1 MPKKGQ
7 RPEATIRNQG
17 LTPKKVKYNPF
28 TPMSSLLGAAFSLVT
43 FFWRPK
49 ESNQR
54 KGPGYA
60 AVPKIAL
67 HSVAQNK
74 LALNA
79 WLLPDYL

>member
-1 MPKKGQ
+1 
-7 RPEATIRNQG
+7 
-17 LTPKKVKYNPF
+17 
-28 TPMSSLLGAAFSLVT
+28 MSSLPGAAFSLVT

-60 AVPKIAL
+60 SVPKIAL

-74 LALNA
+74 LALSAFYCLIICDCLTAHFCLNFSGLA
-79 WLLPDYL
+79 QTVCCAATPFRPIS

>member
-1 MPKKGQ
+1 
-7 RPEATIRNQG
+7 
-17 LTPKKVKYNPF
+17 
-28 TPMSSLLGAAFSLVT
+28 MSSLLGAAFSLVT

-74 LALNA
+74 LAFRFL
-79 WLLPDYL
+79 LLPGILDYLAALLCPNFLGRAQTVFCAATPFRPIF

>member
-1 MPKKGQ
+1 MPKRDKDQ
-7 RPEATIRNQG
+7 KQQTENQK
-17 LTPKKVKYNPF
+17 LINQKIKSNPF
-28 TPMSSLLGAAFSLVT
+28 TPMSSLLGAFSFVT

-49 ESNQR
+49 ESKQ
-54 KGPGYA
+54 KAPGYA

-79 WLLPDYL
+79 WLKPHA

>member
-7 RPEATIRNQG
+7 RLEATMRNQR
-17 LTPKKVKYNPF
+17 LTTKMVKNNPF

-54 KGPGYA
+54 KGSGYA
-60 AVPKIAL
+60 SVPKIAL

-74 LALNA
+74 LALRFL
-79 WLLPDYL
+79 LLPGVL